1 MQLCSKNQNVAETVS
16 NMDIELQDII
26 YYCAS
31 NMHFLLDAKEFTCPF
46 CSEELNKWTATTI
59 VHWNDAENSRI
70 TPR

>member
-46 CSEELNKWTATTI
+46 CSEELNK
-59 VHWNDAENSRI
+59 
-70 TPR
+70 